1 MEETTRNN
9 LISLMVVAPKVTTTT
24 SLRRKGME
32 QGLYDQALIE
42 MSTNLNTAKLGE
54 VRTQRKTIAFPD
66 ATAKDRVTTN
76 NHHHQVPA
84 S

>member
-1 MEETTRNN
+1 
-9 LISLMVVAPKVTTTT
+9 MVVAPKVTTTT
-24 SLRRKGME
+24 SLHRKGTE

-42 MSTNLNTAKLGE
+42 MSTNLNTAKLG
-54 VRTQRKTIAFPD
+54 VARTQRKTIAFPD

-76 NHHHQVPA
+76 NHHRLVPA